1 MLLEELELE
10 LELEELDE
18 EGREELDELDGRED
32 DGAGALLR
40 ETAAGRD
47 GGGDG
52 RLTVGGDDAGREG
65 AGVAGL
71 TVAAGRAGVDW
82 GARYVEV
89 DGVTVDLGG
98 VAACGGLLLIPGG
111 GGGAVVFKPLGFD
124 SGVCTLGSRCLI
136 SLMRSCCRFKDSSR
150 ICRSLFCQ
158 SENCWAWGWGW
169 VLAG

>member
-10 LELEELDE
+10 LEFEELDE
-18 EGREELDELDGRED
+18 EGREALDELDGRED

-40 ETAAGRD
+40 ETVAGRD

-71 TVAAGRAGVDW
+71 TVGAGRTGADW

-89 DGVTVDLGG
+89 DEVTVERGG
-98 VAACGGLLLIPGG
+98 VEG
-111 GGGAVVFKPLGFD
+111 
-124 SGVCTLGSRCLI
+124 R
-136 SLMRSCCRFKDSSR
+136 
-150 ICRSLFCQ
+150 
-158 SENCWAWGWGW
+158 
-169 VLAG
+169 

>member
-18 EGREELDELDGRED
+18 EGREELDELDGRGD
-32 DGAGALLR
+32 DGAGAALR
-40 ETAAGRD
+40 TGA

-82 GARYVEV
+82 GARYVEA
-89 DGVTVDLGG
+89 DGVAVDRGG
-98 VAACGGLLLIPGG
+98 VEG
-111 GGGAVVFKPLGFD
+111 
-124 SGVCTLGSRCLI
+124 R
-136 SLMRSCCRFKDSSR
+136 
-150 ICRSLFCQ
+150 
-158 SENCWAWGWGW
+158 
-169 VLAG
+169 